1 MGKDDIKER
10 VGGAP
15 PIYLDI
21 CRRYI
26 GARLRAAFAHV
37 EAEALPSE
45 HVELVLRLRQRERER
60 KRG

>member
-1 MGKDDIKER
+1 MKER
-10 VGGAP
+10 GGGAP

-60 KRG
+60 KRA